1 LCGADYGA
9 AEIEAA
15 TPLEIEVARLVAR
28 RPGRLADV
36 DLGPE
41 DALDAIRT
49 LWFLSSYLARTRTGK
64 EGKAP
69 RPRTLEE
76 TRAFLARV
84 EPILMNWP
92 RAFDDHVYQRWE
104 APGAEGLTAAARLGP
119 WYRGLLQQKGRLSDV
134 LRSRCIDVV
143 GSVCGD
149 TYKTS
154 RHGGPSEWV
163 SATEAGRLLGIRA
176 ERIVEAARGGFLAA
190 KQGRSGTGHRHTIV
204 RTQDVDVIRT
214 LREEAAT
221 KEKVR
226 TILGLSRKQFDLL
239 EEASFFGEQCR
250 TTQHPCVDGTYSLEQ
265 IRQATGQILNQIP
278 RERETSGRTISFREI
293 NLRRTT
299 DRKALLHIYRRIA
312 DGEIRPIGGEQAGAL
327 GDAQFD
333 AAEIDDVLQQY
344 GGASAW
350 TAGDVAKFTGWKPEC
365 VTGWCEQGLIRAAK
379 GKRGPL
385 NVWQISE
392 KALAAFQREF
402 LVVSDLAKEGMTTS
416 RKILASLELHG
427 IKSIGSLPAGASSRG
442 HLIRTRDFS
451 RVLTAS

>member
-1 LCGADYGA
+1 
-9 AEIEAA
+9 
-15 TPLEIEVARLVAR
+15 
-28 RPGRLADV
+28 
-36 DLGPE
+36 
-41 DALDAIRT
+41 
-49 LWFLSSYLARTRTGK
+49 
-64 EGKAP
+64 
-69 RPRTLEE
+69 
-76 TRAFLARV
+76 
-84 EPILMNWP
+84 M
-92 RAFDDHVYQRWE
+92 
-104 APGAEGLTAAARLGP
+104 
-119 WYRGLLQQKGRLSDV
+119 
-134 LRSRCIDVV
+134 

-176 ERIVEAARGGFLAA
+176 ERIVEAARAGFLVA

-214 LREEAAT
+214 RREGAAT
-221 KEKVR
+221 KERVR

-250 TTQHPCVDGTYSLEQ
+250 TTQHPCVDGNYSLEQ
-265 IRQATGQILNQIP
+265 IHQATEKLLNDISRTQDVS
-278 RERETSGRTISFREI
+278 ERTISFREI

-312 DGEIRPIGGEQAGAL
+312 DGEIRPVGGEQAGTL

-344 GGASAW
+344 GGASEW

-379 GKRGPL
+379 GKRGSL

-402 LVVSDLAKEGMTTS
+402 LVVSDFAKEGHTTS
-416 RKILASLELHG
+416 RKILASLRLHG
-427 IKSIGSLPAGASSRG
+427 ITTVGSQPAGTSSRG
-442 HLIRTRDFS
+442 HLIRTKDFS